1 MPNNDTT
8 VRIKADISKLK
19 SEMQAAQRQ
28 IKLVNS
34 EFKAATA
41 GMDDFTKSEEGL
53 TAKIKQLNGV
63 LDAQKKK
70 LDLLKEQLEKTVQVE
85 GEGSA
90 AADRI
95 RIAINNQQAA
105 ISQTEKDLKSYNGQ
119 LEELPKEL
127 DDVSD
132 ASDKAADGFSVMKA
146 ALADLIADG
155 IRLAISALK
164 DFATEAIQVGMD
176 FESSMSNVQ
185 AISGATAE
193 EMQQLNDKAKEMGET
208 TKFSASES
216 ADAFSYMAMAGW
228 KTEDMLEGIEGVM
241 NLAAASGADLATTSD
256 IVTDALTAMGYEAK
270 DAGRLADV
278 MAAASANA
286 NTNVELMGSTFKYVA
301 PVVGALGYDMEDTAV
316 AIGMMANAGIKGD
329 KAGTALRSTLN
340 RLSAPPKECA
350 EEMERL
356 GISLTD
362 SEGKMK
368 PLMQVME
375 ELRDAFSGLSET
387 EQTAAAKHIAGQEA
401 MSGLLAIVNGSEK
414 DFEKLSAAITNSN
427 GAAAEMADTMN
438 NNVSGKLTL
447 LQSKIEGIMIRLFER
462 ASDSM
467 KRGIETVGDALDKV
481 DWDKVGDDVG
491 KFAEKAADIFAYII
505 NNSSTIITVLKT
517 IGTLFATV
525 FVANKIASTATAVGT
540 LITSFKNAGSAT
552 SALTLVMDGLGIS
565 MSALPIMAVIAGI
578 AALVTAYNAYDESI
592 QANAQALYGLTDE
605 ENKFIDSVNSTSQA
619 LNSASQSIKDEG
631 ESIDLTYGKLEKI
644 KDSYN
649 GLIDE
654 NGNVKQ
660 GYEELAQEL
669 LGDLANGLGTT
680 IDKIK
685 ENIDQN
691 GKLSSSID
699 DLIEKKK
706 LEAKLSAYEDDYNS
720 ALKNEMDT
728 WSQLKQAKQE
738 EADAEKEL
746 EEAKA
751 AVNKVVEDGKSVWVT
766 DAIGV
771 ARTAMAYKEADANFQ
786 AAKEKHEALI
796 ESLNAAEANW
806 AQSQS
811 TIENYNAATE
821 AAMNNNVEALDEAL
835 TKVQGSIVNYGS
847 ATKQQLEQQVID
859 ARTNLD
865 EIRQAYSEGVVSD
878 EFVENAQKNLDAAI
892 GELNKFG
899 DNAQA
904 SGKEATSKLNSGLGD
919 GLSELTGTVDNIGSS
934 TYSTLKASMGDWGSV
949 GEEKTGDFLGILDSK
964 QGDFKAA
971 AETDAQAAADGLVE
985 KASEFEKGAMQG
997 ADYFTKQIESK
1008 KGDFSNAGKFIV
1020 DETVSGAEGESSAM
1034 ETPGLNSA
1042 DAFNKAIESKKGEAN
1057 SAGSAIAKEAATGM
1071 DSEKGSSET
1080 SGNNFVDGFIN
1091 AIKNSLPKAFQIGL
1105 ELAKSALGGLKKGQD
1120 EGSPSKLT
1128 AKSGVFFA
1136 EGFAIGIKKTTSKVI
1151 TTVKKM
1157 TKEALD
1163 AVKKTQ
1169 KEGSPS
1175 KLTYESGR
1183 NFTQG
1188 FIDGIAS
1195 LEGNLIDTT
1204 KNLVNKT
1211 LAELMKINDFNF
1223 SETTSNASTLFS
1235 SGFQKQYDYMTGRI
1249 SYENQQALKDFENTI
1264 AQLQQEQ
1271 SQKLNQISSTSSGN
1285 QSQLS
1290 AITEVKIRQ
1299 IQAESEAKQNQVA
1312 AAFNQQI
1319 KLMEGEMEEQEATYN
1334 ALIDDLNEKL
1344 TKEQNKKKEKQNKNK
1359 INEYK
1364 QQIKEYQNLIDITN
1378 KEYKDAISQQE
1389 TYRDNELKAIKES
1402 YEAYISDE
1410 KFMLEVMLNQEKDA
1424 LDQTTDQITADYERR
1439 IKEQQE
1445 MKEAYQQASSSMM
1458 SEFTSAM
1465 NSYYKAAQ
1473 NLIDS
1478 TMQGISDKYN
1488 KQYDKLLNKQ
1498 DNLISKLKKAGD
1510 LYSLSGAN
1518 VMTINDVKAQTEA
1531 IKRYTSKLSQIKQ
1544 KVSSDLFDEIAS
1556 YDMKEGEA
1564 FIDRLLNM
1572 TDKELKAYSNAYDE
1586 KMAVSESL
1594 SKNIYKSDFDKIASG
1609 YKSDMQ
1615 QAFKSLPAELEQLGW
1630 ESMQGFLNGLTGN
1643 TDYMTQSVKTF
1654 IAGMVDE
1661 FRQQLGI
1668 HSPSKVMMALG
1679 EYVGEGFADGML
1691 EMVNTVKSAAKTIT
1705 DTVSSSLDF
1714 DNTLSDAKGVL
1725 YESAGAAGY
1734 NRNAGGFSGDRTQI
1748 INFNQ
1753 YNNSPK
1759 ALDRLSIYRETNN
1772 MLFSAKVGLS
1782 NV

>member
-1 MPNNDTT
+1 MPSNDTT
-8 VRIKADISKLK
+8 VKFKADISQLK

-41 GMDDFTKSEEGL
+41 GMDDWTKSEEGL
-53 TAKIKQLNGV
+53 TAKLKQLSGV
-63 LDAQKKK
+63 LDQQKRK
-70 LDLLKEQLEKTVQVE
+70 LVLLDEALTKTMITE
-85 GEGSA
+85 GENSA
-90 AADRI
+90 AADRL
-95 RIAINNQQAA
+95 RVAINNQQAA
-105 ISQTEKDLKSYNGQ
+105 ISKTEKELADYNQQ
-119 LEELPKEL
+119 LDELPKEL
-127 DDVSD
+127 DDVAD

-155 IRLAISALK
+155 IRTAISALK
-164 DFATEAIQVGMD
+164 DFAQEAIQVGMD

-241 NLAAASGADLATTSD
+241 NLAAASSADLATTSD

-350 EEMERL
+350 EEMEKL

-362 SEGKMK
+362 GEGNMK
-368 PLMQVME
+368 TLMQVME

-414 DFEKLSAAITNSN
+414 DFEKLSNAITNSN

-447 LQSKIEGIMIRLFER
+447 LQSKVEGIMIRLFER

-491 KFAEKAADIFAYII
+491 KFAEKAADLFSYII
-505 NNSSTIITVLKT
+505 TNSSTIITILKT

-525 FVANKIASTATAVGT
+525 FISNKIATTASAVST
-540 LITSFKNAGSAT
+540 LITAFKSAGSAT

-565 MSALPIMAVIAGI
+565 MSALPIMAVIGAI
-578 AALVTAYNAYDESI
+578 AALTAYISAQNAEIEAQSKATYGLSDAE
-592 QANAQALYGLTDE
+592 QAL
-605 ENKFIDSVNSTSQA
+605 IDKINQHSQA
-619 LNSASQSIKDEG
+619 VQNSAAARKEEG
-631 ESIDLTYGKLEKI
+631 ESIDRTYQKLEDI
-644 KDSYN
+644 KNSYN
-649 GLIDE
+649 ELIDE

-680 IDKIK
+680 IENIK

-691 GKLSSSID
+691 GKLSASID
-699 DLIEKKK
+699 ELIEKKK
-706 LEAKLSAYEDDYNS
+706 QEAKLSAFEDDYNQ
-720 ALKNEMDT
+720 ALKDEFEAWKN
-728 WSQLKQAKQE
+728 LKSAKEDQKEAQTELNAKQE
-738 EADAEKEL
+738 EFNKLQEDLQNADPWGAMGMSLEIKEVSENL
-746 EEAKA
+746 KNAQERYD
-751 AVNKVVEDGKSVWVT
+751 KVT
-766 DAIGV
+766 
-771 ARTAMAYKEADANFQ
+771 
-786 AAKEKHEALI
+786 H
-796 ESLNAAEANW
+796 SLNEAESAW
-806 AQSQS
+806 SQSQS
-811 TIENYNAATE
+811 TIENYNTATK
-821 AAMNNNVEALDEAL
+821 AAMENNADGLNDALSRM
-835 TKVQGSIVNYGS
+835 QWGIVNYGT
-847 ATKQQLEQQVID
+847 ATKQQLEQQVVD

-865 EIRQAYSEGVVSD
+865 QVRQAFSEGAVTEDFVQSSQQYLD
-878 EFVENAQKNLDAAI
+878 EAI
-892 GELNKFG
+892 AELNKFG
-899 DNAQA
+899 DNAED
-904 SGKEATSKLNSGLGD
+904 SGKDATKKLNTGLGD
-919 GLSELTGTVDNIGSS
+919 GLSELTGTINQIGSS
-934 TYSTLKASMGDWGSV
+934 SYSTLKASMGDWGEV
-949 GEEKTGDFLGILDSK
+949 GQEKTGDFLGILEGK
-964 QGDFKAA
+964 QGDFKEA
-971 AETDAQAAADGLVE
+971 AEADAQAAADGLVN

-997 ADYFTKQIESK
+997 ADYFTKQLESK

-1071 DSEKGSSET
+1071 DSEKGSAET

-1091 AIKNSLPKAFQIGL
+1091 AIKNKLPRVFQIGL
-1105 ELAKSALGGLKKGQD
+1105 EVAKSALGGLKKGQD

-1136 EGFAIGIKKTTSKVI
+1136 EGFAIGIKKTTKKV
-1151 TTVKKM
+1151 VSSAMKM
-1157 TKEALD
+1157 TKD
-1163 AVKKTQ
+1163 AIDTVKKTQ
-1169 KEGSPS
+1169 QEGSPS

-1188 FIDGIAS
+1188 FINGIVS

-1223 SETTSNASTLFS
+1223 SEASSIASSLFS
-1235 SGFQKQYDYMTGRI
+1235 SGFQKQYDYMSNRI

-1264 AQLQQEQ
+1264 TQLQEEQ
-1271 SQKLNQISSTSSGN
+1271 AQKLDALSSGSTIN
-1285 QSQLS
+1285 QSVLS
-1290 AITEVKIRQ
+1290 AQSELRIRQ
-1299 IQAESEAKQNQVA
+1299 LKSDSEKKQLEISNYYD
-1312 AAFNQQI
+1312 NQI
-1319 KLMEGEMEEQEATYN
+1319 KLLEGELEEQKGNYN
-1334 ALIDDLNEKL
+1334 VKIDELNEKL
-1344 TKEQNKKKEKQNKNK
+1344 SKEQAKSSKKQNKKKIE
-1359 INEYK
+1359 
-1364 QQIKEYQNLIDITN
+1364 
-1378 KEYKDAISQQE
+1378 
-1389 TYRDNELKAIKES
+1389 ELKAQIETYKQYLEAVDADYKNAVS
-1402 YEAYISDE
+1402 MQEAYRENELNAEKKSLEDALNNEKYVLEANLTDE
-1410 KFMLEVMLNQEKDA
+1410 KAAIEKNTE
-1424 LDQTTDQITADYERR
+1424 LITQDYERR

-1478 TMQGISDKYN
+1478 TIQGISDKYN
-1488 KQYDKLLNKQ
+1488 KQYDQLTNKQ
-1498 DNLISKLKKAGD
+1498 DNLINKLKKAGD
-1510 LYSLSGAN
+1510 LYNLSGAN
-1518 VMTINDVKAQTEA
+1518 VMTINDVKAQTAA
-1531 IKRYTSKLSQIKQ
+1531 IKRYASKLSEIKK

-1572 TDKELKAYSNAYDE
+1572 TDKELKAYSDAYDE
-1586 KMAVSESL
+1586 KMSVSESL
-1594 SKNIYKSDFDKIASG
+1594 SKNLYKSDFDKIASG
-1609 YKSDMQ
+1609 YKNDMQ
-1615 QAFKSLPAELEQLGW
+1615 QAFKTLPNELEKLGW

-1654 IAGMVDE
+1654 IAGMVDT
-1661 FRQQLGI
+1661 FKQQLGI
-1668 HSPSKVMMALG
+1668 HSPSKVAMGLG
-1679 EYVGEGFADGML
+1679 ELVGEGFADGML
-1691 EMVNTVKSAAKTIT
+1691 EMVNTVKDAAKTIT
-1705 DTVSSSLDF
+1705 DTVTTSLDF
-1714 DNTLSDAKGVL
+1714 DSTLTDAKGLL
-1725 YESAGAAGY
+1725 YESTGAAGY

>member
-1 MPNNDTT
+1 MPSKDTT
-8 VRIKADISKLK
+8 VKFKADISQLK

-41 GMDDFTKSEEGL
+41 GMEDFTKSEEGL
-53 TAKIKQLNGV
+53 TAKTKQLTDV

-70 LDLLKEQLEKTVQVE
+70 LALMHEELEKTVAVY
-85 GEGSA
+85 GEHSA
-90 AADRI
+90 AADRV
-95 RIAINNQQAA
+95 RISINNQQAA
-105 ISQTEKDLKSYNGQ
+105 ISNTERELAGYNQQ

-155 IRLAISALK
+155 IRTAISALK
-164 DFATEAIQVGMD
+164 DFAQEAIQVGMD

-350 EEMERL
+350 EEMEKL

-362 SEGKMK
+362 GEGNMK
-368 PLMQVME
+368 TLMQVME

-414 DFEKLSAAITNSN
+414 DFEKLSNAITNSN

-447 LQSKIEGIMIRLFER
+447 LQSKVEGIMIRLFER

-481 DWDKVGDDVG
+481 NWDKVGDDVG
-491 KFAEKAADIFAYII
+491 KFAEKAANFFSYII
-505 NNSSTIITVLKT
+505 TNSSTIITILKT
-517 IGTLFATV
+517 IGALFATV

-540 LITSFKNAGSAT
+540 LITAFKSAGSVT
-552 SALTLVMDGLGIS
+552 SALTLVMEGLGIS
-565 MSALPIMAVIAGI
+565 MSALPIMAVIAAIGALI
-578 AALVTAYNAYDESI
+578 VAAKAGNE
-592 QANAQALYGLTDE
+592 QMEANAQAVYGLTE
-605 ENKFIDSVNSTSQA
+605 KENALIDSINETASATTAA
-619 LNSASQSIKDEG
+619 LQTRKDACDQIDV
-631 ESIDLTYGKLEKI
+631 ESSMLSSL
-644 KDSYN
+644 KDRYN
-649 GLIDE
+649 ELIDE
-654 NGNVKQ
+654 NGNVKS
-660 GYEELAQEL
+660 GSEELAQTL
-669 LGDLANGLGTT
+669 LGELANGLGTT
-680 IDKIK
+680 IENVK
-685 ENIDQN
+685 ENIDAN
-691 GKLSSSID
+691 GKLGESID
-699 DLIEKKK
+699 QLIEKKK
-706 LEAKLSAYEDDYNS
+706 QEAKFT
-720 ALKNEMDT
+720 ALEEEYKKSVQEEIDAFN
-728 WSQLKQAKQE
+728 QLKSAK
-738 EADAEKEL
+738 EAQNEAQDKVTEAEQ
-746 EEAKA
+746 
-751 AVNKVVEDGKSVWVT
+751 
-766 DAIGV
+766 
-771 ARTAMAYKEADANFQ
+771 RYKEAVENTQKVYVNGFAGAKAIGELRQAEKDLS
-786 AAKEKHEALI
+786 AAKDTLSELSGATQTASE
-796 ESLNAAEANW
+796 NW
-806 AQSQS
+806 AQAQS
-811 TIENYNAATE
+811 TITYYQDALSASTENNAQK
-821 AAMNNNVEALDEAL
+821 MNDALLSWQHGLVDSSMA
-835 TKVQGSIVNYGS
+835 S
-847 ATKQQLEQQVID
+847 KQQLEQQVL
-859 ARTNLD
+859 TTQQSLD
-865 EIRQAYSEGVVSD
+865 QIKEMYSQGLVDDKVVSD
-878 EFVENAQKNLDAAI
+878 YQRVFELAGQELDEWVDKN
-892 GELNKFG
+892 E
-899 DNAQA
+899 A
-904 SGKEATSKLNSGLGD
+904 SGREATDRLNGTASEGLVKLQGTIEQMSRSGYDALNTN
-919 GLSELTGTVDNIGSS
+919 L
-934 TYSTLKASMGDWGSV
+934 GDWGEV
-949 GEEKTGDFLGILDSK
+949 GEEKTGDFLGILEGK
-964 QGDFKAA
+964 QGDFKET
-971 AETDAQAAADGLVE
+971 AEADAQAAADGLVN

-997 ADYFTKQIESK
+997 ADYFTKQLESK

-1020 DETVSGAEGESSAM
+1020 DETASGAEGESSVM

-1042 DAFNKAIESKKGEAN
+1042 DAFNKAIESKKGESN

-1071 DSEKGSSET
+1071 DSEKGSAET

-1091 AIKNSLPKAFQIGL
+1091 AIKNSLHRAFEIGR
-1105 ELAKSALGGLKKGQD
+1105 EFAKSALGGLKKGQD

-1136 EGFAIGIKKTTSKVI
+1136 EGFAIGIKKTTKKV
-1151 TTVKKM
+1151 VSSAMKM
-1157 TKEALD
+1157 TKD
-1163 AVKKTQ
+1163 AIDTVKKTQ
-1169 KEGSPS
+1169 QEGSPS

-1188 FIDGIAS
+1188 FINGIAS

-1223 SETTSNASTLFS
+1223 SETSSNASSLFS
-1235 SGFQKQYDYMTGRI
+1235 SGFQKQYDYMSNRI

-1264 AQLQQEQ
+1264 TQLQEEQ
-1271 SQKLNQISSTSSGN
+1271 AKKLETLSSGSTIN
-1285 QSQLS
+1285 QSVLS
-1290 AITEVKIRQ
+1290 AQSELRIMQLKSD
-1299 IQAESEAKQNQVA
+1299 SEAKQLQISNYY
-1312 AAFNQQI
+1312 NNQI
-1319 KLMEGEMEEQEATYN
+1319 KLLEGELQEKEGNYN
-1334 ALIDDLNEKL
+1334 VKIDELNEKL
-1344 TKEQNKKKEKQNKNK
+1344 SKEQAKGSKKQNKKTIENLKAQIETYKKYLENLNA
-1359 INEYK
+1359 EYK
-1364 QQIKEYQNLIDITN
+1364 S
-1378 KEYKDAISQQE
+1378 AISTQ
-1389 TYRDNELKAIKES
+1389 
-1402 YEAYISDE
+1402 EAYRESELNAEKKSLENALNNEKNVLEANLTDE
-1410 KFMLEVMLNQEKDA
+1410 KAAIEKNTE
-1424 LDQTTDQITADYERR
+1424 LITQDYERR

-1478 TMQGISDKYN
+1478 TIQGISDKYN
-1488 KQYDKLLNKQ
+1488 KQYDQLTNKQ
-1498 DNLISKLKKAGD
+1498 DNLINKLKKAGD
-1510 LYSLSGAN
+1510 LYNLSGAN
-1518 VMTINDVKAQTEA
+1518 VMTINDVKAQTAA
-1531 IKRYTSKLSQIKQ
+1531 IKRYTSKLSEIKK

-1556 YDMKEGEA
+1556 YDIKEGEA

-1572 TDKELKAYSNAYDE
+1572 TDKELKAYSDAYDE
-1586 KMAVSESL
+1586 KMSVSESL
-1594 SKNIYKSDFDKIASG
+1594 SKNLYKSDFDKIASG
-1609 YKSDMQ
+1609 YKNDMQ
-1615 QAFKSLPAELEQLGW
+1615 QAFKTLPDELEKLGW

-1654 IAGMVDE
+1654 IAGMVDT
-1661 FRQQLGI
+1661 FKQQLGI
-1668 HSPSKVMMALG
+1668 HSPSKVAMGLG
-1679 EYVGEGFADGML
+1679 ELVGEGFADGML
-1691 EMVNTVKSAAKTIT
+1691 EMVNTVKAAAKTIT
-1705 DTVSSSLDF
+1705 DTVTTSLDF
-1714 DNTLSDAKGVL
+1714 EDTLSDAKGVL
-1725 YESAGAAGY
+1725 YQSVGASGY
-1734 NRNAGGFSGDRTQI
+1734 NRNMGGFSGDKTQI

-1759 ALDRLSIYRETNN
+1759 ALDRLSIYRDTNN
-1772 MLFSAKVGLS
+1772 ILFSAKVGLS